1 MRGEARRRSCC
12 PCRLQPYAPEGCS
25 SYAPEAATLR
35 TRGCNP
41 PHQKAAAPMHVARAS
56 VLRAFCVTLPC
67 EATPLTVTLVS
78 ASKVR
83 ACGKGSRAA
92 RCGASR
98 GAGPGRFGGRA
109 GRFGGRG
116 GSGAARAAGQQGGG
130 VAGRRGAKGGGAPRA
145 AGRDGRAARASRI
158 RFSSSTAYPGLEVSA
173 GSLAAAC
180 LSTSCMASSRA
191 LSVFSREYRIS
202 LD

>member
-1 MRGEARRRSCC
+1 MQAATLRTR
-12 PCRLQPYAPEGCS
+12 RLQL
-25 SYAPEAATLR
+25 LR

-41 PHQKAAAPMHVARAS
+41 PHQRLQPSAPEGCSSYARG
-56 VLRAFCVTLPC
+56 
-67 EATPLTVTLVS
+67 
-78 ASKVR
+78 ASK
-83 ACGKGSRAA
+83 CAA
-92 RCGASR
+92 RLLRHAALRGDALDGHLGLGQQGESLRQGESR
-98 GAGPGRFGGRA
+98 REVWRESGRRPRA
-109 GRFGGRG
+109 LWWACWALWWAR